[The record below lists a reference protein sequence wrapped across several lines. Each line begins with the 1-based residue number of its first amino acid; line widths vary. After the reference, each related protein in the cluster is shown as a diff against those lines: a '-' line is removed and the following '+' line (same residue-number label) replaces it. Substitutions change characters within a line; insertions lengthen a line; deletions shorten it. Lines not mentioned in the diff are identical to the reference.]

1 MDMPKEG
8 AAEPDMLIK
17 DAENVPNKGYRFSIP
32 LAAKEASDTI
42 AVKMFDGQGNPI
54 RIKGGRGDD
63 YTKNGVEYTLMKYF
77 TWLESEGPE
86 HERAIGAA
94 AKDYCAA
101 AQLYFGYNAD
111 SVSVSSAVDA
121 VSAETLSDYAADREG
136 SLPAGV
142 SINGISAMLESDN
155 TLRLYL
161 NFKEVDPSD
170 FSYEIDGTPAVLHKR
185 SDGMRYLALDTGV
198 YSNKLQETHTY
209 SISDSTST
217 YTITASVLTY
227 ARSCA
232 IRDDRPD
239 TMKNLGMALYLYND
253 AAVKRFGD

>member
-1 MDMPKEG
+1 
-8 AAEPDMLIK
+8 MLIK

-77 TWLESEGPE
+77 TW
-86 HERAIGAA
+86 
-94 AKDYCAA
+94 
-101 AQLYFGYNAD
+101 
-111 SVSVSSAVDA
+111 
-121 VSAETLSDYAADREG
+121 
-136 SLPAGV
+136 
-142 SINGISAMLESDN
+142 LESDN

-217 YTITASVLTY
+217 YTITASVLTF
-227 ARSCA
+227 ARSCT
-232 IRDDRPD
+232 IRDDGPD
-239 TMKNLGMALYLYND
+239 TVKNLGKALYLYN
-253 AAVKRFGD
+253 AAAIDRFGD